1 MTRMLPSVNQFFDS
15 LPKKQCAK
23 CGSVM
28 EEQSECYMHV
38 CTECSGEK
46 TYPISFQPDQK
57 KAI

>member
-1 MTRMLPSVNQFFDS
+1 MLPSVNQFFDS

-23 CGSVM
+23 CGTVM

-46 TYPISFQPDQK
+46 TYPLSFQPDSK